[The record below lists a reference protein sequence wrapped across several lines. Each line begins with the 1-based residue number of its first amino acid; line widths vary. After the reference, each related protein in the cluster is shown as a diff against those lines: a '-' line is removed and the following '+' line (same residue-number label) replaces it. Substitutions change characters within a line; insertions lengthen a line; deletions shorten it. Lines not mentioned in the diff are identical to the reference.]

1 MATQAPPKRPKPA
14 PEALPKI
21 LFGTS
26 SLGNLFSEPTHED
39 KKAVVKEVLG
49 AMTTPLFDSAGKYGA
64 GLALEELGKCL
75 EELGVSPDKVLISNK
90 LAWKRVPLTTPEPTF
105 EPGAWVNLKNDAV
118 QSISYAGILEC
129 YEQGNELLGKYEA
142 QIVSVHD
149 PDEYL
154 SAAKDDADLAARKA
168 DVLGAYKAL
177 SELKAA
183 GKVKSIG
190 VGAKDIS
197 VIDFI
202 TDHVQLDWA
211 MFACSITPFTH
222 TLYARQLLGKL
233 RRQGVEVI
241 NSAVFNAG
249 FLIGG
254 DHFDYQKVTRER
266 HPDKFAW
273 RDRFNELCAEY
284 ELKPAAVC
292 VQFSFL
298 FPEIVAVAL
307 NTTRPSRVK
316 SNVELAEAVVPAS
329 FWTRL
334 WHEGLISVAPR
345 ATVRHCVMFKF
356 VEGATDAQ
364 KLAMAEALMGMPKK
378 IPQIVALSCGAD
390 LGLAGG
396 ANHDFAATVD
406 FADAAGYELYAK
418 HPAHV
423 EVIQNY
429 IKPILL
435 PGSRTAVQFGLPS
448 AVNKSNL

>member
-1 MATQAPPKRPKPA
+1 MTALHLAGAPERPSRQLVRSCDCCDWARYTPHINHLFARFVPESGVVGPDSSLPIELTFTPSLEKHMATPPKRPKTAHEP
-14 PEALPKI
+14 LPKI

-26 SLGNLFSEPTHED
+26 SLGNLFSEPTHEE
-39 KKAVVKEVLG
+39 KKAVVREVLN

-64 GLALEELGKCL
+64 GLALEELGQCL
-75 EELGVSPDKVLISNK
+75 EELGVPPNKVLISNK

-118 QSISYAGILEC
+118 QAISYAGILEC
-129 YEQGNELLGKYEA
+129 YEQGNQLLGKYEA

-154 SAAKDDADLAARKA
+154 ASAKDESELAARKA

-211 MFACSITPFTH
+211 MFACSITPYTH
-222 TLYARQLLGKL
+222 TLYAQQLLGKL
-233 RRQGVEVI
+233 RRQGVDVI

-254 DHFDYQKVTRER
+254 DHFDYQKLTRER

-273 RDRFNELCAEY
+273 RDR
-284 ELKPAAVC
+284 
-292 VQFSFL
+292 S
-298 FPEIVAVAL
+298 
-307 NTTRPSRVK
+307 TS
-316 SNVELAEAVVPAS
+316 S
-329 FWTRL
+329 
-334 WHEGLISVAPR
+334 
-345 ATVRHCVMFKF
+345 
-356 VEGATDAQ
+356 
-364 KLAMAEALMGMPKK
+364 
-378 IPQIVALSCGAD
+378 
-390 LGLAGG
+390 
-396 ANHDFAATVD
+396 
-406 FADAAGYELYAK
+406 
-418 HPAHV
+418 
-423 EVIQNY
+423 
-429 IKPILL
+429 
-435 PGSRTAVQFGLPS
+435 
-448 AVNKSNL
+448 